1 MKTDIDREKMSCV
14 FTTLTVSII
23 PEATTLLK
31 LRGQKLKGKELT
43 LSHKKIIKYETSCS
57 MI

>member
-1 MKTDIDREKMSCV
+1 MKIDIDREKMSCV
-14 FTTLTVSII
+14 FTTLTVSIT
-23 PEATTLLK
+23 PEGTTLLK

-43 LSHKKIIKYETSCS
+43 LSQMKIIKYETSCS